1 MIPTRLSNSVGSGGR
16 NLPQDVLLARALLN
30 VAARHRGGNLLT
42 MAPAA
47 DDALVQR
54 IHQYQHDSV
63 GLTDS
68 DGRIDSDGATLAALL
83 KTLGDSRTRQEP
95 GEPDEGLVTWEAE
108 GQEGGPFHSRILHVP
123 SSGSGLTIGRGYDM
137 KHRTAVQISS
147 ELSAAGVP
155 SSIAQRLASA
165 AGLGGPTAQRFVI
178 SADLLD
184 FEITPAAQLKLFAVV
199 YQWHAQ
205 DVQRI
210 SAQPA
215 VVSRY
220 GKLHWANIH
229 PLIRQLLVDL
239 RYRGDYTPESR
250 AFLQRP
256 AVQNDLPTFS
266 ALVHDLARW
275 RNVPRDRFERRCKLL
290 DSGH

>member
-1 MIPTRLSNSVGSGGR
+1 MIPTRLSDSVGSGGR

-30 VAARHRGGNLLT
+30 AAARHRGGNLLT
-42 MAPAA
+42 MAPGA
-47 DDALVQR
+47 DEALVQR
-54 IHQYQHDSV
+54 IRQYQHDSM
-63 GLTDS
+63 GLTDA
-68 DGRIDSDGATLAALL
+68 DGRIDSDGASLASLLQTLN
-83 KTLGDSRTRQEP
+83 DSRTRQEA

-137 KHRTAVQISS
+137 KHRTAVQITS
-147 ELSAAGVP
+147 ELGAAGLP
-155 SSIAQRLASA
+155 PAIAQRLASA
-165 AGLGGPTAQRFVI
+165 AGLSGPTAQRFAI

-184 FEITPAAQLKLFAVV
+184 FEITPEAQLKLFAVV

-220 GKLHWANIH
+220 GKLHWANTH

-256 AVQNDLPTFS
+256 AVQNDLPSFS